1 VKSERDREVV
11 QRTAELLT
19 SSLTLEQLFD
29 AVCSLLARFVD
40 ASKVFVAIKEGESA
54 RFAFVLED
62 GIASTPAENRRVHPA
77 SRTAQV
83 MRTGEPVLKRRLEDW
98 TEGRFTVNPA
108 TAQTKSAISAIF
120 VPLKFG
126 AEIIGVLS
134 VQSPEPDAYDEGDV
148 ALLQTCALY
157 LSVRIHQAQLESRS
171 ARLANIASTDS
182 LTGVANRRSFN
193 QRFPGEWRRAIR
205 RSSSLA
211 LIIVDIDFFK
221 AFNDTYGH
229 VAGDA
234 ALQQVATAL
243 ASCLSRSEDFFARY
257 GGEEFVAILPDT
269 TLSGALT
276 IAERMREAAAAL
288 NVAHSG
294 SLLQRLTVSCGV
306 ACKTPARGSLPETL
320 VAAADA
326 ALYQAKRTG
335 RNRVAA
341 ENYRSDTPA
350 AYPSKAHRHN
360 LPDLR
365 GESAGRGAELLQIRK
380 MLRGCRLLTIA
391 GPAGMGKSHS
401 AIAAAARE
409 LSRFP
414 DGVFYVD
421 CSSVTESGYFWNK
434 VALTLGVPE
443 SAFAAAGFALSEHL
457 QLKRALLILDNC
469 EHIPEV
475 ISACVRVLVSET
487 RDVRVLITRRE
498 PLMIPGESAYV
509 LPPLKI
515 DEAVELFSIR
525 SAAARGGVPSSEE
538 AESVERICLGL
549 DGVPRAIELTAAQ
562 SACFPLA
569 ELADRLPDRAELG
582 REALRGFVKWSYEV
596 LPQIE
601 QQLLRE
607 VSVFA
612 GGARAGAIAMVCS
625 DDTRLQAL
633 VDKGLLTVEFSGSG
647 ERYVMPAAIKQLGME
662 QLRARAEWEN
672 VSMRHARYFA
682 QRARELASS
691 RSTPRWSETL
701 AQLLPENENFRAAL
715 VFTVSQGNDV
725 RLGAEISADL
735 VEYWQHL
742 GRNAAGRE
750 WLEQMLAREN
760 QPYDKALRAK
770 MLLGVASLET
780 SRSKRTLDAALEAV
794 GLYREL
800 GDDLGLASALFEVG
814 AAWTGL
820 GDWDGAESY
829 LQEAL
834 EIAQRAQDK
843 RRTADV
849 LNLIGLAHNWRGDT
863 VRARVL
869 LEQSLSL
876 FRELEDDRGVASML
890 GNLGDLA
897 ASSGDYDE
905 AVALTRQ
912 SLAILERVHDVQS
925 TAWQLVNLG
934 AFELKRGDRDAARPA
949 LRRALE
955 LLREYQDDWL
965 AANCLDALARL
976 AVAEQ
981 DWGRALRLAG
991 FADSV
996 LDAMGVPRQPP
1007 DQLDYEDV
1015 VREATAAIGAADAKR
1030 ELECART
1037 LGWPDAVKEA
1047 VKV

>member
-1 VKSERDREVV
+1 MKSERDREVV

-40 ASKVFVAIKEGESA
+40 ASKVFIALKDGEGA
-54 RFAFVLED
+54 RFAFILED
-62 GIASTPAENRRVHPA
+62 GVASPLENRRVHPA

-83 MRTGEPVLKRRLEDW
+83 MRTGEPILKRRLEDW

-108 TAQTKSAISAIF
+108 SVQAKTSVSAVF

-134 VQSPEPDAYDEGDV
+134 VQSTQPDAYDEGDV

-157 LSVRIHQAQLESRS
+157 LSVRIHQAQIETRS

-193 QRFPGEWRRAIR
+193 QRFPAEWRRAIR
-205 RSSSLA
+205 RSSSLG
-211 LIIVDIDFFK
+211 LVIVDIDFFK

-243 ASCLSRSEDFFARY
+243 ASCLSRSDDFFARY

-269 TLSGALT
+269 TLAGALT
-276 IAERMREAAAAL
+276 IAERMRDAAANL
-288 NVAHSG
+288 GIAHSG
-294 SLLQRLTVSCGV
+294 SLLQRLTISCGV
-306 ACKTPARGSLPETL
+306 ACQTPARGSLPESL

-326 ALYQAKRTG
+326 ALYQAKRSG

-350 AYPSKAHRHN
+350 AYPATAHRHN

-365 GESAGRGAELLQIRK
+365 GESVGHVAELQQVRK
-380 MLRGCRLLTIA
+380 LLRACRLLTIA
-391 GPAGMGKSHS
+391 GPAGIGKTRT
-401 AIAAAARE
+401 AIAAAARD

-421 CSSVTESGYFWNK
+421 CSSVTESAYFWNK
-434 VALTLGVPE
+434 VALALGIPE
-443 SAFAAAGFALSEHL
+443 SAFAAAGFALAEHL
-457 QLKRALLILDNC
+457 QLKRALLVLDNC
-469 EHIPEV
+469 ERIPEV
-475 ISACVRVLVSET
+475 VSDCVGVLISET

-498 PLMIPGESAYV
+498 PLMIPGEAAYV
-509 LPPLKI
+509 LPPLKLH
-515 DEAVELFSIR
+515 EAVELFSTH
-525 SAAARGGVPSSEE
+525 AAAVRGYAPSDEE
-538 AESVERICLGL
+538 GEAVERICSGL

-562 SACFPLA
+562 SASFPLT

-582 REALRGFVKWSYEV
+582 RETLRGFVKWSYEV
-596 LPQIE
+596 LPQVE

-607 VSVFA
+607 LSVFA
-612 GGARAGAIAMVCS
+612 GGAGAEAISVVCT
-625 DDTRLQAL
+625 DDSRLQQL
-633 VDKGLLTVEFSGSG
+633 VDKGLLTVEFSGRG
-647 ERYVMPAAIKQLGME
+647 ERYVMPVAIKHLGME
-662 QLRARAEWEN
+662 QLRTRGEWES

-682 QRARELASS
+682 QRAREMAASRATS
-691 RSTPRWSETL
+691 RWSETL
-701 AQLLPENENFRAAL
+701 TGLLPEIENFRAAL
-715 VFTVSQGNDV
+715 IFTVTQENDV
-725 RLGAEISADL
+725 RLGAELSADL
-735 VEYWQHL
+735 VHYWQHL

-750 WLEQMLAREN
+750 WLEQMLAREH
-760 QPYDKALRAK
+760 QPYEKALRAK
-770 MLLGVASLET
+770 LLLGVASLDT
-780 SRSKRTLDAALEAV
+780 SRSKRTLDAALAAV
-794 GLYREL
+794 DIYREL
-800 GDDLGLASALFEVG
+800 GDDLGLSAALFEVG

-834 EIAQRAQDK
+834 GIAQSAGDK

-849 LNLIGLAHNWRGDT
+849 LNLIGLAQSWRGDT
-863 VRARVL
+863 DRAKEI
-869 LEQSLSL
+869 LERSLAL
-876 FRELEDDRGVASML
+876 FRELDDDRGIASML

-897 ASSGDYDE
+897 ASAGDYDE

-912 SLAILERVHDVQS
+912 SLAILERLHDAQS

-934 AFELKRGDRDAARPA
+934 AFELKRGDRDSARPA

-976 AVAEQ
+976 AIAEQ
-981 DWGRALRLAG
+981 DWARALRLAG
-991 FADSV
+991 FADGV
-996 LDAMGVPRQPP
+996 LDAIGVPRQPP
-1007 DQLDYEDV
+1007 DQLDYENV
-1015 VREATAAIGAADAKR
+1015 VREASSALGAGEAKK
-1030 ELECART
+1030 ELERARSF
-1037 LGWPDAVKEA
+1037 GWPDAVKDA
-1047 VKV
+1047 VRV